1 MVLRFLYFV
10 RCILFIPF
18 SLFLYFQYQ
27 KHRSLID
34 SDLLRIVDKANF
46 FTLCKVL
53 LSSTSF
59 RNTLYYRIGQWQYLF
74 YLVFP
79 PQSNL
84 HIFDTSNIGESFKIV
99 HGDGT
104 YVNATSVG
112 KNCTIYQGVTIGV
125 GNNNIPP
132 TIMDNVTIYTNAIIV
147 GDITI
152 GENTVIAA
160 GAVVTKSPPPNS
172 LVVGNP
178 ARIRRL
184 GTEKVDI
191 KL

>member
-1 MVLRFLYFV
+1 MIVRFLYAI
-10 RCILFIPF
+10 RCLSLVLFAP
-18 SLFLYFQYQ
+18 FLYFLYCE
-27 KHRSLID
+27 KKDVIS

-46 FTLCKVL
+46 FMLCKVL

-59 RNTLYYRIGQWQYLF
+59 RNTLYYRLGQWRYLF

-79 PQSNL
+79 PQTNL
-84 HIFDTSNIGESFKIV
+84 HIFDSTKIGKAFKVV

-104 YVNATSVG
+104 YVNATSLG
-112 KNCTIYQGVTIGV
+112 DNCTVYQGVTIGV
-125 GNNNIPP
+125 GSNFIPP
-132 TIMDNVTIYTNAIIV
+132 RILDNVTIYTNAIIV

-160 GAVVTKSPPPNS
+160 GAVVTKSIPQNS
-172 LVVGNP
+172 LIVGNP

-184 GTEKVDI
+184 GTEKFDI